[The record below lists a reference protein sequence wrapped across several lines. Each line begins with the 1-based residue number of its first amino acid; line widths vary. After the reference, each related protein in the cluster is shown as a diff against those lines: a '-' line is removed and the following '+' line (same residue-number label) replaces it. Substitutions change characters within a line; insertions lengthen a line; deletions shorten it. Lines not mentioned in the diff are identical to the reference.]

1 MDDLKYLLNR
11 ASFEERKALADIL
24 KASQPTANSIV
35 DRLCEK
41 SQDTVSYVFN
51 EIFDDH
57 PSYQKIVRRA
67 AKKLKIK
74 CEKYE
79 PASEMEVKIAQKV
92 MVTMLEKMT
101 PEQKREME
109 QQLRKTASQFDKG
122 TELLGSTSIFL
133 ALTSAKLSG
142 FSIYLLA
149 STTLGTLTGV
159 IGVTLPFV
167 VYTTMS
173 SAIAIIIGPVGWIGA
188 GLFSIWQLTE
198 PSYKRVIPAILFI
211 CALRARLDGGFA

>member
-24 KASQPTANSIV
+24 KASKPTADSIV

-41 SQDTVSYVFN
+41 SQDAVSYVFN
-51 EIFDDH
+51 EIFDDQ

-92 MVTMLEKMT
+92 MATMLEKMT

-109 QQLRKTASQFDKG
+109 QQLRETASQFDKG

-133 ALTSAKLSG
+133 ALTGAKLSG
-142 FSIYLLA
+142 FGIYLLA

-173 SAIAIIIGPVGWIGA
+173 SAIAVIIGPVGWIGA
-188 GLFSIWQLTE
+188 GLFTIWQLTE

-211 CALRARLDGGFA
+211 CALRARLNGGFA